1 MHILEEIIAHKKRE
15 VVERKNL
22 YPVKHLE
29 QSIFF
34 SRSTIS
40 LKEAL
45 KERNQSGIIAEF
57 KRQSPSKGV
66 INADADV
73 LQTTKGYVTA
83 GATALSVLT
92 DKDFFGGSNVD
103 LIGARSVNQCP
114 ILRKDFM
121 VDEYQVIEAKSIGA
135 DVILLIA
142 AGLSPEKLQELAQF
156 AHSLRLEVLLEVHSA
171 EELET
176 NLSSSIDMIGV
187 NNRNLKTFEVN
198 LGLSRELSKVIP
210 KDFVKISESGIS
222 FPETVI
228 ELRKFGYD
236 GFLVGENFMKH
247 DQPELAAKEFIESL

>member
-1 MHILEEIIAHKKRE
+1 MDILEEIIAHKKRE

-22 YPVKHLE
+22 YPVKQLE

-34 SRSTIS
+34 LRSTIS

-45 KERNQSGIIAEF
+45 KKKNQSGIIAEF

-66 INADADV
+66 INAEADV

-103 LIGARSVNQCP
+103 LIGARSINQCP

-142 AGLSPEKLQELAQF
+142 AGLPQGKLQELAKF
-156 AHSLRLEVLLEVHSA
+156 AHSLGLEVLLEVHSA
-171 EELET
+171 EELEK
-176 NLSSSIDMIGV
+176 NLSSAIDMIGV

-228 ELRKFGYD
+228 ELRKFGYE
-236 GFLVGENFMKH
+236 GFLVGENFMRH
-247 DQPELAAKEFIESL
+247 DQPEIAAKEFIESL

>member
-1 MHILEEIIAHKKRE
+1 MDILEKIIAHKRRE
-15 VVERKNL
+15 VADRKNL

-34 SRSTIS
+34 SRPTIS

-45 KERNQSGIIAEF
+45 SKKNQPGIIAEF

-66 INADADV
+66 INANADV
-73 LQTTKGYVTA
+73 LQTTKGYVNA

-114 ILRKDFM
+114 ILRKDFI
-121 VDEYQVIEAKSIGA
+121 VDEYQIIEAKSIGA

-142 AGLSPEKLQELAQF
+142 AGLLPEKLQELAKF
-156 AHSLRLEVLLEVHSA
+156 AHSIGLEVLLEVHSA
-171 EELET
+171 VELEK
-176 NLSSSIDMIGV
+176 NLSSLIDLVGV

-198 LGLSRELSKVIP
+198 LALSRELAKAIP
-210 KDFVKISESGIS
+210 KEFVKISESGIG

-228 ELRKFGYD
+228 ELRKFGYQ
-236 GFLVGENFMKH
+236 GFLMGENFMKH
-247 DQPELAAKEFIESL
+247 ERPEVAAKEFIESL